1 MGKVR
6 KHSPHVRWTD
16 AEVAVLLEHYPSAPN
31 GELAALLPGRNLRVI
46 QCKANGLG
54 LVRQRAPARTP
65 EEVRAAK
72 REQMARRRAADP
84 DAARAYHRERHHKN
98 HEANKAKMRAY
109 IRRRFFWTKAMK
121 LRGDDRATARDL
133 AALWKAQRGRC
144 ALTGRRLD
152 RSAQLDHRTP
162 KARGGGDQ
170 IANLQWLC
178 EAANLAK
185 RDLTDAE
192 FTALCADVMAWIGR
206 RIEAVEALIAE
217 KAAA

>member
-1 MGKVR
+1 MFICRGCSVNK
-6 KHSPHVRWTD
+6 
-16 AEVAVLLEHYPSAPN
+16 SAS
-31 GELAALLPGRNLRVI
+31 EYRVHKRGYRI
-46 QCKANGLG
+46 GSCRECERAY
-54 LVRQRAPARTP
+54 QREWSARDP
-65 EEVRAAK
+65 EKYRTRK
-72 REQMARRRAADP
+72 RESMARRRAADP
-84 DAARAYHRERHHKN
+84 QAARAYRNAYHAANREART
-98 HEANKAKMRAY
+98 AKMRAY
-109 IRRRFFWTKAMK
+109 YARRFFWGKAMK
-121 LRGDDRATARDL
+121 LRGGDRATACQL

-170 IANLQWLC
+170 ITNLQWLC

-206 RIEAVEALIAE
+206 RIEAVEALSAQR
-217 KAAA
+217 AAA